1 MRVTS
6 LSWAASLIKLKISG
20 FHSVETTCLPS
31 RETKSNACG
40 RKSCAEVQRVFGS
53 CKRRYQHPVRL
64 VAGMTA
70 VETPTSGHPHIANQ
84 HRTHAQIAHLATQT
98 LNKHHQIRVTEIAT
112 LIGTHD
118 LIMFG
123 LYRQRV
129 SADNTAI
136 RKTAYRLCATRH
148 RLGYFLPRRRCQA
161 GATGKQRPGNAIAV
175 CSFYQ
180 RGISVFTSAFCAR
193 CRNR

>member
-20 FHSVETTCLPS
+20 FHSVGTTCLPS
-31 RETKSNACG
+31 RETKSSACG
-40 RKSCAEVQRVFGS
+40 RKSCAEVQASFRQLQKDIDIQSG
-53 CKRRYQHPVRL
+53 L

-98 LNKHHQIRVTEIAT
+98 LDKHHQIRVTEIAT

-136 RKTAYRLCATRH
+136 RKLPIDCA
-148 RLGYFLPRRRCQA
+148 LPAQVGLFLPRRRCQA
-161 GATGKQRPGNAIAV
+161 SATGKQ
-175 CSFYQ
+175 SQ
-180 RGISVFTSAFCAR
+180 Q
-193 CRNR
+193 RNRGFVHFLPAWNISLHIGILRPLP

>member
-1 MRVTS
+1 MFWQLQEDVH
-6 LSWAASLIKLKISG
+6 IQSG
-20 FHSVETTCLPS
+20 
-31 RETKSNACG
+31 
-40 RKSCAEVQRVFGS
+40 
-53 CKRRYQHPVRL
+53 L
-64 VAGMTA
+64 VAGVTA
-70 VETPTSGHPHIANQ
+70 VETTTSRHPHIANQ
-84 HRTHAQIAHLATQT
+84 HRAQAQIAHLATQT
-98 LNKHHQIRVTEIAT
+98 LDKHHQIRVSEIAT

-129 SADNTAI
+129 SADDTAI

-148 RLGYFLPRRRCQA
+148 RLGYFCHGVAARLALLASRA
-161 GATGKQRPGNAIAV
+161 SSAIAV
-175 CSFYQ
+175 LFIFYQ

>member
-1 MRVTS
+1 MFSAVAGRYRHQ
-6 LSWAASLIKLKISG
+6 SG
-20 FHSVETTCLPS
+20 
-31 RETKSNACG
+31 
-40 RKSCAEVQRVFGS
+40 
-53 CKRRYQHPVRL
+53 L
-64 VAGMTA
+64 VAGVTA
-70 VETPTSGHPHIANQ
+70 VETTTSRHPHIANQ

-98 LNKHHQIRVTEIAT
+98 LDKHHQIRMSEIAT

-129 SADNTAI
+129 STDDTAI

-148 RLGYFLPRRRCQA
+148 RLGYFCHGVAAKLALLASRA
-161 GATGKQRPGNAIAV
+161 SSAIAV
-175 CSFYQ
+175 LFIFYQ